1 MNICVIGLGSM
12 GKRRIR
18 LLLEKDSELTITGID
33 NNDERV
39 KNVSEQ
45 YHIPCY
51 LSLDHTDKKFDCAF
65 VCTSPLS
72 HGKIIRE
79 CLNRD
84 CHIFSEINLIDDLY
98 EENMCLA
105 KEKNK
110 VLFLSSTPIYRS
122 EMQYISEKVR
132 KNGNPCVYQ
141 YHVGQYLPDWHP
153 WDNLKDFFVSNRQT
167 NGCREYLAIELPW
180 MQMAFGKITG
190 VNVIKQKLT
199 QLELDFPDTYLIQL
213 THENGNR
220 GNLLVDVV
228 SRQSVRHLE
237 VINED
242 IYIRWDGKPD
252 SLYEKDIQTGEL
264 IQVLTGKYVHMPGYA
279 EWINETSYADE
290 INMFFDVIEGVK
302 PIYDFAKD
310 LETLKIIDE
319 IEG

>member
-33 NNDERV
+33 YNDERV
-39 KNVSEQ
+39 RNVSEQ

-51 LSLDHTDKKFDCAF
+51 SSLDHTDIKFDCAF
-65 VCTSPLS
+65 ICTSPLS

-122 EMQYISEKVR
+122 EMQYISGKVR
-132 KNGNPCVYQ
+132 KNGKPCVYQ

-153 WDNLKDFFVSNRQT
+153 WDNLKDFFVSSRVT

-264 IQVLTGKYVHMPGYA
+264 IQVLTGEYVHTPGYA
-279 EWINETSYADE
+279 DWINETAYANE
-290 INMFFDVIEGVK
+290 INMFFRVIDGAK
-302 PIYDFAKD
+302 PVYGFAEDK
-310 LETLKIIDE
+310 ETLKIIDE
-319 IEG
+319 IER